1 MNRNENER
9 EKEREKILKETI
21 ESILSLSLSF
31 LSSTSVDVS
40 SRRAAST
47 QGRTEGFASNLAV
60 PISLTFFVAF
70 NPTMLDKV
78 IKNVCMFSMNSFLLS
93 LALSRSLSLNKK
105 SERKNER
112 IFGH

>member
-1 MNRNENER
+1 MFGA
-9 EKEREKILKETI
+9 
-21 ESILSLSLSF
+21 SGGP
-31 LSSTSVDVS
+31 
-40 SRRAAST
+40 RR
-47 QGRTEGFASNLAV
+47 QGVALEAFKFALYLAV